1 MLPGLRLSLL
11 LLIAGCAEQA
21 LVVPDTDW
29 RTVPA
34 AQRDT
39 IDHQHDAEL
48 AAARAELAAASASLA
63 AFQRVQPV
71 APRAR
76 PQASPVATDPDDAY
90 ASVARDHEKARSD
103 ALHRVE
109 AAIAELQRSDL
120 AWRQLRVD
128 AASARIQVVVSQ
140 RELTRAQTIDHNLP
154 GTDHYEV
161 APLRGQF
168 SRAQQHWYAIAN
180 RAGAARDAF
189 ERASTSLASA
199 KEAYA
204 QLMRG
209 GMIRLPELAGDDDH
223 TARLELTGWAVT
235 RSDLLRRRRGLRH
248 LLDDAAATPQ
258 LRKVAIR
265 LSPAPRLAP
274 SAAAPAE
281 PPRSTPP
288 PAVPSADHRTGAALP
303 VIDHP
308 ADRAGAPAPPT
319 TTAAGKAPAA
329 APPQAT
335 AGAGSRPAA
344 ALPVTTVAARP
355 AAVPPGP
362 PAFEHPADRAGN
374 PAPAAAASN
383 ARAARPAQP
392 TAPKEEHAPPATPAS
407 PTAAAAAGTRAA
419 SPRSN
424 AAARPAD
431 RAAPATAPIAAERPV
446 SQAAVT
452 PSAPHAAPPT
462 GSGVAKPVER
472 PMPEADTRTR

>member
-21 LVVPDTDW
+21 LVVPDSDW
-29 RTVPA
+29 RTVPPM
-34 AQRDT
+34 QRDK
-39 IDHQHDAEL
+39 IDHQHDADL

-63 AFQRVQPV
+63 AFQRAQPV
-71 APRAR
+71 APHAR
-76 PQASPVATDPDDAY
+76 PQAPAAAPDPDDAY
-90 ASVARDHEKARSD
+90 AGVARDHEKARTD

-109 AAIAELQRSDL
+109 AAVAELQRSDL

-128 AASARIQVVVSQ
+128 AANARIHVVVSQ

-180 RAGAARDAF
+180 QAGAARDAF

-209 GMIRLPELAGDDDH
+209 GMIHLPELAGDDDH
-223 TARLELTGWAVT
+223 TAHLELTGWAVT

-248 LLDDAAATPQ
+248 FLDDAAATPQ

-274 SAAAPAE
+274 SAAVPAE
-281 PPRSTPP
+281 APRTSPP
-288 PAVPSADHRTGAALP
+288 PALPSADHRTGAALP

-308 ADRAGAPAPPT
+308 ADRAGAPAPV
-319 TTAAGKAPAA
+319 TTAAAGKPPAATTPPAGTAAGNPSAA
-329 APPQAT
+329 APRT
-335 AGAGSRPAA
+335 
-344 ALPVTTVAARP
+344 
-355 AAVPPGP
+355 

-374 PAPAAAASN
+374 PSPAVAASN
-383 ARAARPAQP
+383 TARAARPAQP
-392 TAPKEEHAPPATPAS
+392 AVPKQEHASPAAPPAIPVSSTS
-407 PTAAAAAGTRAA
+407 TAAAAAGSKAA
-419 SPRSN
+419 SPRGN
-424 AAARPAD
+424 AAASPAD
-431 RAAPATAPIAAERPV
+431 RAAAPATARIPPDGPAERPA
-446 SQAAVT
+446 SQAAV
-452 PSAPHAAPPT
+452 APRASRPAPPT
-462 GSGVAKPVER
+462 GPAGVAKPVER